1 MVVFLGRPTLA
12 APCVGG
18 RPPRMRNAINT
29 RKRTPKQIPFADA
42 VLSLL
47 GRRRAA
53 LDLIEGIESIG
64 DGIIDTLDAAELP
77 LAEPTL
83 LLQKMENRLVRHHL
97 ETPDVL
103 SSEELRK
110 LRYILSFARLA
121 DFEPGA
127 AGPGGTR
134 GRGGGSVGAEI
145 APWRARGAGALYG
158 PLLEEATC
166 RSLARSIGFGMVAA
180 LIALNLMD

>member
-1 MVVFLGRPTLA
+1 
-12 APCVGG
+12 
-18 RPPRMRNAINT
+18 MRSAINT

-121 DFEPGA
+121 GGHQVLDVQCPDA
-127 AGPGGTR
+127 APAQAGQQARHDQRAELERVVRNRHDPIR
-134 GRGGGSVGAEI
+134 SVRHG
-145 APWRARGAGALYG
+145 
-158 PLLEEATC
+158 
-166 RSLARSIGFGMVAA
+166 
-180 LIALNLMD
+180 